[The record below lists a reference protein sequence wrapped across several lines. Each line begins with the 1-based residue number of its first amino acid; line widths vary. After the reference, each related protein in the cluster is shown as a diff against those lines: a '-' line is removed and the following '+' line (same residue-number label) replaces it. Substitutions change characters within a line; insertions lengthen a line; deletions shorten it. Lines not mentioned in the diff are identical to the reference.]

1 MRVENWDSKLQKII
15 RETIEKDKF
24 QYGKNDCVTF
34 TQKCVEAIT
43 GKNIFKHKWKSL
55 KDGKELVK
63 KLKQKDLL
71 SAALWVGEQNNFKL
85 IDINFAQRGDIL
97 YYKDEFDWDG
107 TLGVCIGSQ
116 TMFNWKK
123 GISLVLNSQCKY
135 CWRIEWKFII
145 KLFMIKITI

>member
-15 RETIEKDKF
+15 KETIEKDKF

-34 TQKCVEAIT
+34 THKCVEAIT

-55 KDGKELVK
+55 KDGKALVK

-97 YYKDEFDWDG
+97 YYKDEF
-107 TLGVCIGSQ
+107 
-116 TMFNWKK
+116 
-123 GISLVLNSQCKY
+123 
-135 CWRIEWKFII
+135 
-145 KLFMIKITI
+145 

>member
-55 KDGKELVK
+55 KDGKALVK
-63 KLKQKDLL
+63 IIYSPDKPLPCGAKV
-71 SAALWVGEQNNFKL
+71 W
-85 IDINFAQRGDIL
+85 
-97 YYKDEFDWDG
+97 
-107 TLGVCIGSQ
+107 
-116 TMFNWKK
+116 
-123 GISLVLNSQCKY
+123 
-135 CWRIEWKFII
+135 IETE
-145 KLFMIKITI
+145 LEVATI

>member
-55 KDGKELVK
+55 KDGKALVK

-135 CWRIEWKFII
+135 CWRIE
-145 KLFMIKITI
+145 